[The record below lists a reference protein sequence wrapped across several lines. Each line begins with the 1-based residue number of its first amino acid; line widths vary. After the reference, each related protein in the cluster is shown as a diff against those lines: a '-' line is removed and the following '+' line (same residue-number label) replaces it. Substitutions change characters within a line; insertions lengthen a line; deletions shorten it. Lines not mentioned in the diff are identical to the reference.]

1 VKGEYFCNH
10 HMAVKCPLPVFPAG
24 LRDVAAD
31 FGDDGGAEC
40 YVGDEMTIHLFVLLA
55 FVLLGLLLRR
65 L

>member
-1 VKGEYFCNH
+1 
-10 HMAVKCPLPVFPAG
+10 MAVKCPLPVFPAG